1 MGGEKKKTH
10 WLKSS
15 CGDWSVETG
24 GRSVEEV
31 VTFIKGFDAK
41 HIAQA
46 ATAYKDAHKAVG
58 DVQKALE
65 EQAGQLAKVWNG
77 KASVEAQKALGVL
90 HVTLG
95 ELAAKLQKMHE
106 PVEALSTVVRKHQE
120 FIDDDVKGVLGTWV
134 NQGGL
139 LGGTWDDSV
148 AGLFSTYSGVYNGD
162 KANNDFGSQDELA
175 GLHLQTFANDLAH
188 VHAKIP
194 DTVEKVL
201 RDIDYPTGP
210 QITPPP
216 VTYPKGGPYPN
227 GNPDP
232 YGPGAFPTNYDPSG
246 TDSSNRFPTNPNA
259 FDPNATNPNAT
270 NPNGTYPNGNH
281 PSGNG
286 DPNGTNGNNG
296 TGTGN
301 PGSPTFQNPDT
312 SSLGSTSPNGSNPAF
327 NPAAYQDPSANRTTS
342 LQDFT
347 PTNTNGW
354 TPTTGTAHP
363 TTTGNT
369 AYSMPSTSYPPAT
382 TASSPGTATGG
393 GFAGANPAVTTAATR
408 ATTAGTGMPFLPM
421 GAGGGGG
428 GAQSSEKQES
438 TTWLHE
444 DDDVWGTNPDSV
456 VNSQI
461 G

>member
-15 CGDWSVETG
+15 CGDWRVETG
-24 GRSVEEV
+24 GRHVAGV
-31 VTFIKGFDAK
+31 VSFIKGFDAQR
-41 HIAQA
+41 IAQA

-65 EQAGQLAKVWNG
+65 EQAGQLAKVWDG
-77 KASVEAQKALGVL
+77 KASVEAQKALGIL

-95 ELAAKLQKMHE
+95 ELATKLQKMHE
-106 PVEALSTVVRKHQE
+106 PVQALSTVVRKHQE
-120 FIDDDVKGVLGTWV
+120 FIDDDIKGIMPTWA
-134 NQGGL
+134 NQGGIA
-139 LGGTWDDSV
+139 GGTWNDSIPD
-148 AGLFSTYSGVYNGD
+148 LFATYSGVYGGD
-162 KANNDFGSQDELA
+162 NAKGDFGSQDELA

-188 VHAKIP
+188 VHGMIP
-194 DTVEKVL
+194 NTVEKVL

-210 QITPPP
+210 GVTPPT

-227 GNPDP
+227 GIDP
-232 YGPGAFPTNYDPSG
+232 NGPGGFTTNPINYDPSG
-246 TDSSNRFPTNPNA
+246 SDPNNQFPTNQPNPNA
-259 FDPNATNPNAT
+259 FDPNGT
-270 NPNGTYPNGNH
+270 NPNGI
-281 PSGNG
+281 
-286 DPNGTNGNNG
+286 DPNGTGNPNGNNG
-296 TGTGN
+296 NGNGTGN

-342 LQDFT
+342 LQDYT

-369 AYSMPSTSYPPAT
+369 SYNVPSTSSYPPGT
-382 TASSPGTATGG
+382 TAGSPGTATGG
-393 GFAGANPAVTTAATR
+393 GVTGANPAITTAATR
-408 ATTAGTGMPFLPM
+408 ATSAGTGMPFLPM
-421 GAGGGGG
+421 GAGGGG

-456 VNSQI
+456 VNSRI

>member
-232 YGPGAFPTNYDPSG
+232 YGPGTFPTNYDPSG
-246 TDSSNRFPTNPNA
+246 TDPSNRFPTNPNA
-259 FDPNATNPNAT
+259 FDPNAANPNGT

-286 DPNGTNGNNG
+286 DPNGNNGNNG

-369 AYSMPSTSYPPAT
+369 AYSVPSTSYPPAT

>member
-232 YGPGAFPTNYDPSG
+232 YGPGTFPTNYDPSG
-246 TDSSNRFPTNPNA
+246 TDPSNRFPTNPNA
-259 FDPNATNPNAT
+259 FDPNAANPNGT
-270 NPNGTYPNGNH
+270 NPNGTYPNGNN

-382 TASSPGTATGG
+382 TASGPGTATGG

>member
-15 CGDWSVETG
+15 CGDWSVETD
-24 GRSVEEV
+24 GRHVAGV
-31 VTFIKGFDAK
+31 VSFIKGFNAER
-41 HIAQA
+41 IAQA

-65 EQAGQLAKVWNG
+65 EQAGQLAKVWDG
-77 KASVEAQKALGVL
+77 KASVEAQKALGIL

-95 ELAAKLQKMHE
+95 ELATKLQKMHE
-106 PVEALSTVVRKHQE
+106 PVQALSTVVRKHQE
-120 FIDDDVKGVLGTWV
+120 FIDDDIKGVMPTWA
-134 NQGGL
+134 NQGGM

-148 AGLFSTYSGVYNGD
+148 PDIFSTYSGVYGGD
-162 KANNDFGSQDELA
+162 SAKGDFGSQDELA
-175 GLHLQTFANDLAH
+175 GLHLKTFANDLAH
-188 VHAKIP
+188 VHTMIP

-210 QITPPP
+210 QITPPT
-216 VTYPKGGPYPN
+216 VTYPKGGPPYPT

-232 YGPGAFPTNYDPSG
+232 YGPGGLQTNPINYDPSA
-246 TDSSNRFPTNPNA
+246 TDPNNRFPTNQPNPNA
-259 FDPNATNPNAT
+259 LDPNALDPNGT
-270 NPNGTYPNGNH
+270 NPNGT
-281 PSGNG
+281 G

-296 TGTGN
+296 NNGNGTGN

-312 SSLGSTSPNGSNPAF
+312 SSLGSNSPNGSNPAF

-342 LQDFT
+342 LQDYT

-369 AYSMPSTSYPPAT
+369 GYNMPSTSYPPGT
-382 TASSPGTATGG
+382 TAGGPGTATGG
-393 GFAGANPAVTTAATR
+393 GITGANPAITTAATR
-408 ATTAGTGMPFLPM
+408 ATTANAGMPFLPM

-428 GAQSSEKQES
+428 AQHSEKQES

-444 DDDVWGTNPDSV
+444 DDDVWGTDSDSV

>member
-232 YGPGAFPTNYDPSG
+232 YGPGTFPTNYDPSG
-246 TDSSNRFPTNPNA
+246 TDPSNRFPTNPNA
-259 FDPNATNPNAT
+259 FDPNAANPNGT

-382 TASSPGTATGG
+382 TASGPGTATGG

>member
-1 MGGEKKKTH
+1 M
-10 WLKSS
+10 LKPS
-15 CGDWSVETG
+15 CGDWTVETD
-24 GRSVEEV
+24 GRSVEGV

-41 HIAQA
+41 RIAQA
-46 ATAYKDAHKAVG
+46 ASAYKDAHKAVA
-58 DVQKALE
+58 DVQKAVE
-65 EQAGQLAKVWNG
+65 EHAGQLAKVWDTP
-77 KASVEAQKALGVL
+77 ASVEAQKALGIL

-95 ELAAKLQKMHE
+95 ELATKLQKMHE
-106 PVEALSTVVRKHQE
+106 PVQALSTVVRKHQE

-148 AGLFSTYSGVYNGD
+148 AGLFSTYSGVYAGD
-162 KANNDFGSQDELA
+162 NAKNDFGSQDELA

-188 VHAKIP
+188 VHAMIP

-201 RDIDYPTGP
+201 RDIDYPKGP
-210 QITPPP
+210 GITPTT
-216 VTYPKGGPYPN
+216 VTYPKGGPPYPN
-227 GNPDP
+227 GNDP
-232 YGPGAFPTNYDPSG
+232 YGPGTFPTNYDPSG
-246 TDSSNRFPTNPNA
+246 TDPSNRFPTNPNA
-259 FDPNATNPNAT
+259 FDPNGT
-270 NPNGTYPNGNH
+270 NPNGIDPNGNN

-327 NPAAYQDPSANRTTS
+327 NPAANRDPSANRTTT
-342 LQDFT
+342 LQDYT

-354 TPTTGTAHP
+354 TPTTNTAHP
-363 TTTGNT
+363 TTTGNP
-369 AYSMPSTSYPPAT
+369 AYSVPSTSYPPGT
-382 TASSPGTATGG
+382 TAAGPGTATGG
-393 GFAGANPAVTTAATR
+393 GVTGANPAITTAATR
-408 ATTAGTGMPFLPM
+408 GTTAGTGMPFLPM

-428 GAQSSEKQES
+428 AQSTEKQES